1 MVRVVTARDAHREV
15 ECAPVLQQ
23 HTRSMNQLRSLA
35 ALAILVAASAC
46 KMAHEDVRADSVH
59 VAEQV
64 KLTNQLAAQK
74 DSLMTVVL
82 DADKFIS
89 QIDSQITRVRDLP
102 APKRKKD
109 SESPIQ
115 DQLQARRDL
124 LARVDALVKRAQTT
138 ARELAASRG
147 HVKQLSADSAHFAQS
162 IESDQKMI
170 AELNSTIQRQ
180 TSRLNT
186 MQLAVDS
193 LAGANAKL
201 GTELALLQTTHNKAF
216 YVIGNEEDLIK
227 KGIIVREG
235 GANLLLAHPG
245 RTLQPARTLD
255 PALFTAI
262 DQRAVHEIQVPDST
276 RAYAIVSRQSLDDA
290 DVSARDRTSFRG
302 NLKIKDA
309 DRFWSQSKYLIIL
322 ER

>member
-1 MVRVVTARDAHREV
+1 
-15 ECAPVLQQ
+15 
-23 HTRSMNQLRSLA
+23 MNQLRSLA
-35 ALAILVAASAC
+35 ALGILVAASAC
-46 KMAHEDVRADSVH
+46 KMSHEDVRADSVH

-109 SESPIQ
+109 TESPIQ

-124 LARVDALVKRAQTT
+124 LNRVDALVKRAQST

-147 HVKQLSADSAHFAQS
+147 HVKLLAADSARFAQS
-162 IESDQKMI
+162 IEGDQKMI

-201 GTELALLQTTHNKAF
+201 GTELALLQTTSNKAY
-216 YVIGNEEDLIK
+216 YVIGDEEDLIK

-276 RAYAIVSRQSLDDA
+276 RHYAIVSRQSLDEA
-290 DVSARDRTSFRG
+290 DVASRDRSSFRG

>member
-1 MVRVVTARDAHREV
+1 MIQSRLLSVFAI
-15 ECAPVLQQ
+15 
-23 HTRSMNQLRSLA
+23 LA
-35 ALAILVAASAC
+35 AVSAC
-46 KMAHEDVRADSVH
+46 KMSHEDVRADSVRTS
-59 VAEQV
+59 EQV

-89 QIDSQITRVRDLP
+89 QIDSQISRVRELP

-115 DQLQARRDL
+115 DQLQARKDL
-124 LARVDALVKRAQTT
+124 LTRVDALVKRAQTT
-138 ARELAASRG
+138 ARELAAARS
-147 HVKQLSADSAHFAQS
+147 HVKTLAADSLRFAQS
-162 IESDQKMI
+162 VENDQHMI
-170 AELNSTIQRQ
+170 AELNATIQRQ
-180 TSRLNT
+180 SARLDG
-186 MQLAVDS
+186 MQLQVDS

-201 GTELALLQTTHNKAF
+201 GTELALLQTTHNKVY
-216 YVIGNEEDLIK
+216 YVIGREDELLN
-227 KGIIVREG
+227 KGIVVREG

-255 PALFTAI
+255 AALFTAI
-262 DQRAVHEIQVPDST
+262 DQRSVHEIAMPDST
-276 RAYAIVSRQSLDDA
+276 RSYAIVSRQSLDDA
-290 DVSARDRTSFRG
+290 DVAARDRASFKG

-309 DRFWSQSKYLIIL
+309 DRFWSPSRYLIIL

>member
-1 MVRVVTARDAHREV
+1 
-15 ECAPVLQQ
+15 
-23 HTRSMNQLRSLA
+23 MNQLRCLA
-35 ALAILVAASAC
+35 VLAFLASVGAC
-46 KMAHEDVRADSVH
+46 KMSHEAARADSVQT
-59 VAEQV
+59 AEQL

-89 QIDSQITRVRDLP
+89 QIDSQISKVRDVP

-115 DQLQARRDL
+115 DQLQARKDL
-124 LARVDALVKRAQTT
+124 LVRVDALVKRAQTT
-138 ARELAASRG
+138 ARELAASRT
-147 HVKQLSADSAHFAQS
+147 HVKHLASDSARFVQS
-162 IESDQKMI
+162 IDGDQKMI
-170 AELNSTIQRQ
+170 LDLNSTIQRQ
-180 TSRLNT
+180 TARLAS
-186 MQLAVDS
+186 MQVQVDS

-201 GTELALLQTTHNKAF
+201 GTELALLQTTHNKAY
-216 YVIGNEEDLIK
+216 YVIGDEEDLLK

-262 DQRAVHEIQVPDST
+262 DQRSVHEIPVPDST
-276 RAYAIVSRQSLDDA
+276 RHYAIVSRQSLDDV
-290 DVSARDRTSFRG
+290 DVTSRDHTSFQG

-309 DRFWSQSKYLIIL
+309 DRFLSQSKYL
-322 ER
+322 

>member
-1 MVRVVTARDAHREV
+1 
-15 ECAPVLQQ
+15 
-23 HTRSMNQLRSLA
+23 MNQLRSFA
-35 ALAILVAASAC
+35 AVAILVAASAC

-124 LARVDALVKRAQTT
+124 LARVDALVKRAQST
-138 ARELAASRG
+138 ARELSASRG
-147 HVKQLSADSAHFAQS
+147 HVKQLAGDSAHFAQS
-162 IESDQKMI
+162 VESDQKMI

-180 TSRLNT
+180 TARLNT

-201 GTELALLQTTHNKAF
+201 GTELALLQTTHNKAY
-216 YVIGNEEDLIK
+216 YVIGNEEDLLK

-255 PALFTAI
+255 PALFTPI
-262 DQRAVHEIQVPDST
+262 DQRAVREIQVPDST

-290 DVSARDRTSFRG
+290 DVSSRDRTSFRG

>member
-1 MVRVVTARDAHREV
+1 MI
-15 ECAPVLQQ
+15 
-23 HTRSMNQLRSLA
+23 QLRSLA
-35 ALAILVAASAC
+35 VLAIVGGIAAC
-46 KMAHEDVRADSVH
+46 KMSHEQVRADSVQT
-59 VAEQV
+59 AEQL

-82 DADKFIS
+82 DADRFIT
-89 QIDSQITRVRDLP
+89 QIDSQITRVKDLP

-115 DQLQARRDL
+115 DQLQARKDL
-124 LARVDALVKRAQTT
+124 LVRVDALVQRAQTT

-147 HVKQLSADSAHFAQS
+147 HVKRLAADSSRFLQTVD
-162 IESDQKMI
+162 SDQKMI
-170 AELNSTIQRQ
+170 LDLNATIQRQ
-180 TSRLNT
+180 TARVAS
-186 MQLAVDS
+186 MQVQVDS

-201 GTELALLQTTHNKAF
+201 GTELALLQTTSNKV
-216 YVIGNEEDLIK
+216 YYIIGNEDELVK
-227 KGIIVREG
+227 KGIVVREG

-255 PALFTAI
+255 ASQFNAI
-262 DQRAVHEIQVPDST
+262 DQREVHEIAVPDST
-276 RAYAIVSRQSLDDA
+276 RQYAIVSRQSLDDA
-290 DVSARDRTSFRG
+290 DVAFRDHTLFRG

-309 DRFWSQSKYLIIL
+309 DRFWSPSKYLIIL

>member
-1 MVRVVTARDAHREV
+1 MIER
-15 ECAPVLQQ
+15 
-23 HTRSMNQLRSLA
+23 RSIAVM
-35 ALAILVAASAC
+35 AILASIGAC
-46 KMAHEDVRADSVH
+46 KMSHEAARADSVQT
-59 VAEQV
+59 AEQL

-89 QIDSQITRVRDLP
+89 QIDSQITKVKDVP

-115 DQLQARRDL
+115 DQLQARKDL
-124 LARVDALVKRAQTT
+124 LVRVDALVQRAQTT

-147 HVKQLSADSAHFAQS
+147 HVKRLAADSAQFVQTV
-162 IESDQKMI
+162 DNNQKMI
-170 AELNSTIQRQ
+170 LELNATIQRQ
-180 TSRLNT
+180 TTRLAS
-186 MQLAVDS
+186 MQVQVDS

-201 GTELALLQTTHNKAF
+201 GTELSLLQTSSNKVY
-216 YVIGNEEDLIK
+216 YVIGREDDLLK
-227 KGIIVREG
+227 KGIVVREG

-255 PALFTAI
+255 ASLFTAI
-262 DQRAVHEIQVPDST
+262 DQREVHEITVPDSS
-276 RAYAIVSRQSLDDA
+276 RQYAIVSRQSLDDA
-290 DVSARDRTSFRG
+290 DVAFRDRTAFKG

-309 DRFWSQSKYLIIL
+309 DRFWSPSKYLIIV

>member
-1 MVRVVTARDAHREV
+1 
-15 ECAPVLQQ
+15 
-23 HTRSMNQLRSLA
+23 
-35 ALAILVAASAC
+35 
-46 KMAHEDVRADSVH
+46 
-59 VAEQV
+59 
-64 KLTNQLAAQK
+64 
-74 DSLMTVVL
+74 VL

-216 YVIGNEEDLIK
+216 YVIGNEEDLIR